1 MAVLLFGSGQL
12 AAIDEPKANLED
24 FRKTIGPVLK
34 AACVGCHG
42 QDKQKAKFRVD
53 TLDPDLLKGK
63 DVSWWLEV
71 QGVLTNGEMPPPD
84 SDVKLAD
91 ADRVKVI
98 DWLAVEIR
106 AASEARRAEGGHTTF
121 RRMTRYEY
129 KYVMQ
134 DLLGLPHDF
143 SRDLPPETS
152 SEDGFK
158 NSSDMLQMTAV
169 QFAQDRAQ
177 ARRAIELAT
186 VRGERPAPVYYG
198 LSMRGFTE
206 RFEAKYAAA
215 VKRTRK
221 KVQKEGL
228 SVEEVLKAE
237 KEKFSLNP
245 AGVLQGFG
253 DRAGRADQVG
263 VPRREVRVEAGDRTA
278 GHTGGFAG
286 CTGDAGEPKVYHRCR
301 RRIAGHGHHARAH
314 SGGAGNG
321 PGKKLPTLR
330 LHFGNQASND
340 SRVSVEVG
348 GHDLTIDAP
357 PGKPRFYHWDVP
369 LAEIPR
375 NAFRHTQKLG
385 QLPNPAEFIELR
397 NTSSTPVALV
407 IDYVEVVAPVL
418 EQWPPATH
426 TRIFHE
432 HGKADEATYARE
444 VLGRFMARAWRRS
457 VSEAEVNQ
465 KLALYAKLRPQC
477 SDFRKRWWRCWR
489 PCWPR
494 RSFFTSSAP
503 VQRKRSRS
511 SG

>member
-1 MAVLLFGSGQL
+1 MMNSLQRCAWRVGFPLCLRVLGVLAMLFFGSSPL
-12 AAIDEPKANLED
+12 TATEATEANLDD
-24 FRKTIGPVLK
+24 FRKVIWPVLR
-34 AACVGCHG
+34 ASCLECHG
-42 QDKQKAKFRVD
+42 PDKQKAKFRVD

-84 SDVKLAD
+84 SDVKLVD

-169 QFAQDRAQ
+169 QFAQYRAQ
-177 ARRAIELAT
+177 ARRALELAT

-221 KVQKEGL
+221 KVQEEGMP
-228 SVEEVLKAE
+228 VAEVLKAE

-245 AGVLQGFG
+245 
-253 DRAGRADQVG
+253 
-263 VPRREVRVEAGDRTA
+263 
-278 GHTGGFAG
+278 
-286 CTGDAGEPKVYHRCR
+286 
-301 RRIAGHGHHARAH
+301 
-314 SGGAGNG
+314 GGA
-321 PGKKLPTLR
+321 
-330 LHFGNQASND
+330 HFKD
-340 SRVSVEVG
+340 SVTGQGVRTKWAYHGAKYAWKPVTERPSVPPVS
-348 GHDLTIDAP
+348 P
-357 PGKPRFYHWDVP
+357 DV
-369 LAEIPR
+369 
-375 NAFRHTQKLG
+375 
-385 QLPNPAEFIELR
+385 
-397 NTSSTPVALV
+397 LV
-407 IDYVEVVAPVL
+407 LSLI
-418 EQWPPATH
+418 H
-426 TRIFHE
+426 I
-432 HGKADEATYARE
+432 
-444 VLGRFMARAWRRS
+444 
-457 VSEAEVNQ
+457 
-465 KLALYAKLRPQC
+465 
-477 SDFRKRWWRCWR
+477 
-489 PCWPR
+489 
-494 RSFFTSSAP
+494 
-503 VQRKRSRS
+503 
-511 SG
+511 